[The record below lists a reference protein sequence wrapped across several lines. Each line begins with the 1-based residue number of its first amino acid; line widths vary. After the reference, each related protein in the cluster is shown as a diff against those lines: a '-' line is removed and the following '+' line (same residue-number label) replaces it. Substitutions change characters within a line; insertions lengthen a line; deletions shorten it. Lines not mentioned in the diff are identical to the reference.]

1 MNIYE
6 WVDSLPL
13 SRSKKNISKDFCDAG
28 LLAEIIK
35 HYYPKLVDLHNY
47 PPGSSSNQKCYNWT
61 TLDNKVLKKMGILL
75 KKQEINDAIT
85 CKSMAIEHILQKVY
99 AVIEKDKG
107 KIALGGKNDGDV
119 EGLKKVLEEKRNQ
132 LKIIIGTVQD
142 LEIKLE
148 SSNDYKQTLEN
159 KINELSLQLQ
169 QQNKS

>member
-1 MNIYE
+1 
-6 WVDSLPL
+6 
-13 SRSKKNISKDFCDAG
+13 
-28 LLAEIIK
+28 
-35 HYYPKLVDLHNY
+35 
-47 PPGSSSNQKCYNWT
+47 
-61 TLDNKVLKKMGILL
+61 MGILL

-107 KIALGGKNDGDV
+107 KIALGRKNDGDV
-119 EGLKKVLEEKRNQ
+119 EGLRKVLEEKKKE
-132 LKIIIGTVQD
+132 LKIIKGAVQD

-159 KINELSLQLQ
+159 KINELSTQLQ